1 MVIQIIATVIILII
15 LGQLIIKVI
24 KDKASIIKIVFWVI
38 FWSLSLVIIWLP
50 RDIIDSVGEVVGV
63 GRGIDVL
70 VYFSII
76 LLFYNNLILNDKID
90 NLERK
95 ITLIVRKIAE
105 NNK

>member
-1 MVIQIIATVIILII
+1 MVIQIIATIIILTVLI
-15 LGQLIIKVI
+15 QLILKVI
-24 KDKASIIKIVFWVI
+24 KDKVSVVKIVFWVI

-76 LLFYNNLILNDKID
+76 LLFYNNLLLNDKID

>member
-1 MVIQIIATVIILII
+1 MIIQIIATVVILII
-15 LGQLIIKVI
+15 LGQLCIKVI
-24 KDKASIIKIVFWVI
+24 RDKASIAKLVFWVI